1 VREPVRILVVCTG
14 NAARSQ
20 MAEAFLS
27 RIPGVAPA
35 SAGTHPAGVHPLTVR
50 VLAEVGIDW
59 SDARSKAITEMLD
72 RPWDLVLTV
81 CDNAREACPVVPG
94 ARRTAHE
101 GFSDPAVAGGTEDER
116 LAAFRQVRDAI
127 AARMATVAAELLAE
141 RESAR

>member
-1 VREPVRILVVCTG
+1 MR
-14 NAARSQ
+14 Q
-20 MAEAFLS
+20 
-27 RIPGVAPA
+27 
-35 SAGTHPAGVHPLTVR
+35 
-50 VLAEVGIDW
+50 
-59 SDARSKAITEMLD
+59 
-72 RPWDLVLTV
+72 
-81 CDNAREACPVVPG
+81 PVVPG